1 MEIGTG
7 LDDKRQTAIQ
17 EQESTIQEQLER
29 AKRAGWMMRVRIS
42 GTSMTSGTIGC
53 ITGIVMLLDLPGLLN
68 TIVHRGNA
76 DRCEYRA
83 LITERPADRQ
93 ARCAHSRRL
102 PLVLHDL
109 PAEGWFL

>member
-1 MEIGTG
+1 MQLTTAKVAQIDDTEGDSNFPQPVMEIGTG

-17 EQESTIQEQLER
+17 EQESTIPEQLER

-42 GTSMTSGTIGC
+42 GTAMTSGTIGC

-83 LITERPADRQ
+83 LTT
-93 ARCAHSRRL
+93 
-102 PLVLHDL
+102 
-109 PAEGWFL
+109 